1 MLFVM
6 TLQKQATE
14 ECFCNKFDNVSH
26 EPLTFSNSKTQ
37 SASSQKHSGLVWDF
51 KLDFYKCIDE
61 KIKFNKII
69 EIMKSLLMTLSW
81 NNNTLILF

>member
-26 EPLTFSNSKTQ
+26 EPLTSSNSKTQ
-37 SASSQKHSGLVWDF
+37 SAPSQKHWGLF
-51 KLDFYKCIDE
+51 
-61 KIKFNKII
+61 
-69 EIMKSLLMTLSW
+69 EIL
-81 NNNTLILF
+81 NLIFTNA